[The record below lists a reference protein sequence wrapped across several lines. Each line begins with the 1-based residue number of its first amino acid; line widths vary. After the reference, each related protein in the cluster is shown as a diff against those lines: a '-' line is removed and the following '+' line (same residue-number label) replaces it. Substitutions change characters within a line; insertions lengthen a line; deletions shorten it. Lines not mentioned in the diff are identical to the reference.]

1 MVGKTIRSPD
11 VIVTTATERVLEILT
26 KLSSW
31 IDEIPL
37 VAQQQRFGNKAYKT
51 WHERLVNE
59 ADSLTRHV
67 LADVCPEASVEL
79 AIYLSDSFGNA
90 TRIDYGTG
98 HEMAFVVYLCS
109 LFLVGVWKDEDRPAV
124 GLKVFSRCVPS
135 SSSASENPIKLTICY
150 RFRYMDVCRK
160 LQNVYRMEPAG
171 SQGVWN
177 LDDYQFVPFIWG
189 AAQMRKGSQIG
200 PKSIPDYEIANML
213 ADDYHF
219 FACIKHISGEGQTRE
234 DTFDYR
240 AGSHSHR
247 MLPCS
252 SFPEVKTGPFAEHS
266 NQLWNV
272 SGVKSWDKVNQG
284 LVKMYRAEVLS
295 KFPVMQ
301 HFYFGSL
308 FNLKKAEH
316 PLPPVTTAASGM
328 RERSMAAGGQMLPP
342 MGVMPPRVKTPV
354 QMGVQPGPSLQSS
367 FPRPD
372 KLA

>member
-1 MVGKTIRSPD
+1 MMIDRNHKFVEPVKVIKSVDDVKKWEESEAYGQYLGFIQAIGDSLVGKTIRSPD

-59 ADSLTRHV
+59 ADGLTRHV

-124 GLKVFSRCVPS
+124 GLKVFS
-135 SSSASENPIKLTICY
+135 
-150 RFRYMDVCRK
+150 RYMDVCRK

-219 FACIKHISGEGQTRE
+219 FACIKHIS
-234 DTFDYR
+234 
-240 AGSHSHR
+240 
-247 MLPCS
+247 
-252 SFPEVKTGPFAEHS
+252 EVKTGPFAEHS

-308 FNLKKAEH
+308 FNLKKAEY

>member
-1 MVGKTIRSPD
+1 MMIGRDHRFVEPVKVIKSVDDVKKWEESDAYGQYIGFIQAIGDSVVGMTIRSTD
-11 VIVTTATERVLEILT
+11 VTITTATERVLEILS

-31 IDEIPL
+31 IDEIPP
-37 VAQQQRFGNKAYKT
+37 VAQQQRFGNIAYKT
-51 WHERLVNE
+51 WHQRLVKE

-79 AIYLSDSFGNA
+79 AKYLSDSFGNA

-98 HEMAFVVYLCS
+98 HEMAFIVYLCS
-109 LFLVGVWKDEDRPAV
+109 FFLVGVWKDEDRPAV
-124 GLKVFSRCVPS
+124 GLKVFSR
-135 SSSASENPIKLTICY
+135 
-150 RFRYMDVCRK
+150 YMDVCRK
-160 LQNVYRMEPAG
+160 LQNAYRMEPAG

-189 AAQMRKGSQIG
+189 AAQMKKGSQVG

-213 ADDYHF
+213 ADDFHL
-219 FACIKHISGEGQTRE
+219 FACIKHISG
-234 DTFDYR
+234 
-240 AGSHSHR
+240 
-247 MLPCS
+247 
-252 SFPEVKTGPFAEHS
+252 VKTGPFAEHS

-272 SGVKSWDKVNQG
+272 SGVKTWDKVNQG

-308 FNLKKAEH
+308 FTLKKAEH

-328 RERSMAAGGQMLPP
+328 RERSMGSGAPMLPP
-342 MGVMPPRVKTPV
+342 MGVMPPRAMAPV
-354 QMGVQPGPSLQSS
+354 SMRVLPRPPLQSS

-372 KLA
+372 KPA